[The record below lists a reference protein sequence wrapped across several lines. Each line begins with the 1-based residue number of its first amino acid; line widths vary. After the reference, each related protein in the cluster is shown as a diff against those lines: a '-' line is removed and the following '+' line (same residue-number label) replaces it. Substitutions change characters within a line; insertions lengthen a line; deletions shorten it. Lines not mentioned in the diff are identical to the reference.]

1 MAWIEVK
8 TVLLK
13 AKQRVEL
20 LEKAFYGSRHDRD
33 RMAAVLEQAAEFIL
47 CEYEQ
52 GIPYDCS
59 RLRHNELQRVSRH
72 LRQYAH
78 ELKTADPHA

>member
-1 MAWIEVK
+1 MN
-8 TVLLK
+8 VLLK
-13 AKQRVEL
+13 AHQRVEL
-20 LEKAFYGSRHDRD
+20 LEKAFYGSSHDRY
-33 RMAAVLEQAAEFIL
+33 RIAAVLEQAADFIL

-52 GIPYDCS
+52 GIPHDFS